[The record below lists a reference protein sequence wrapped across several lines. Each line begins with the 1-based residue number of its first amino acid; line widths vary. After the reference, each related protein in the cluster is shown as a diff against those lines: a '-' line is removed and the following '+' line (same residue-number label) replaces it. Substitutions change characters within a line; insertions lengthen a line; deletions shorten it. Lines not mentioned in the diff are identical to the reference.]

1 MSIKHMKT
9 CSGPLLQKC
18 QSNCNQVS
26 LMPLRTAILQKISK
40 DEMLQRAR
48 KTGTPPTLWAG
59 METGWGGEGGMQP
72 QKKAVWRFLRT
83 LNTDLL
89 HGLASPLLVLDQ

>member
-1 MSIKHMKT
+1 M
-9 CSGPLLQKC
+9 
-18 QSNCNQVS
+18 
-26 LMPLRTAILQKISK
+26 LRTTLREMPIKLQPGTTDALRRAILQKISN

-59 METGWGGEGGMQP
+59 MEIGVGRVQP

-83 LNTDLL
+83 LNRLTAWSGKPTPALR
-89 HGLASPLLVLDQ
+89 SVENQN